1 MNMRNLRGTIGPL
14 SLLSFLA
21 VSFGLASIADAQ
33 RAPGPRTIVHKV
45 QGASERLEMTVQTSR
60 RLELEKKIP
69 EAQVNNPDILDLTP
83 LAPNVIQI
91 SAKRTG
97 VTQVNLWDEE
107 GKLYTID
114 VIVHPDAQ
122 ELTITLETQFPN
134 AALKVV
140 PVGESV
146 LISGYVDHPE
156 EAECIVRIAQEFY
169 PEVINHIQISGVQ
182 QVLLHVK
189 VMEVSRTKL
198 RTMGFDFA
206 HISNLDPRTMV
217 RSGVSG
223 LLGWDNEQG
232 LIFSGNETATFGIV
246 DGSSSF
252 LGVLEALRKDDLVKI
267 LAEPTLV
274 TVSGRPARFIS
285 GGEQPVPVPQALG
298 TTTIQYKPWGT
309 IVDFVPVVLGN
320 GRIRLE
326 IRAKVSEPDASQT
339 IVVNNQTVIGYRTR
353 EIDTGVEMRAGQT
366 LAIAGLVQ
374 SRVESENKGIPWLS
388 ELPYIGVPF
397 RRVKEEYNEIE
408 LVIMVTPELVDG
420 MDADEAPECGP
431 GTRTTSPNDWDLFMK
446 GHLEVPNCCPD
457 GQKDGCVKC
466 ASHQGQAYQ
475 SQPDPVLLREQG
487 DRPVFDSREILI
499 EPAGSVPNRSA
510 TSNNRRIPPNRKTR
524 PEVFPAD
531 GPNEEP
537 GFIGPIG
544 YDVLK

>member
-1 MNMRNLRGTIGPL
+1 M
-14 SLLSFLA
+14 
-21 VSFGLASIADAQ
+21 
-33 RAPGPRTIVHKV
+33 
-45 QGASERLEMTVQTSR
+45 
-60 RLELEKKIP
+60 
-69 EAQVNNPDILDLTP
+69 
-83 LAPNVIQI
+83 
-91 SAKRTG
+91 
-97 VTQVNLWDEE
+97 
-107 GKLYTID
+107 
-114 VIVHPDAQ
+114 
-122 ELTITLETQFPN
+122 
-134 AALKVV
+134 
-140 PVGESV
+140 
-146 LISGYVDHPE
+146 
-156 EAECIVRIAQEFY
+156 
-169 PEVINHIQISGVQ
+169 
-182 QVLLHVK
+182 HVK

-206 HISNLDPRTMV
+206 HLSGSDMI

-223 LLGWDNEQG
+223 LLLGVDVDMNTRVATPVT
-232 LIFSGNETATFGIV
+232 SGNQTLTTGIV
-246 DGSSSF
+246 DGGSSF
-252 LGVLEALRKDDLVKI
+252 FGVLEALRQDNLVKI

-298 TTTIQYKPWGT
+298 VTTIEYKPWGT
-309 IVDFVPVVLGN
+309 IVDFVPIVLGN

-339 IVVNNQTVIGYRTR
+339 IVVNNRTVDGYRTR

-374 SRVESENKGIPWLS
+374 TRVESENKGIPWLS
-388 ELPYIGVPF
+388 ELPYLGVPF
-397 RRVKEEYNEIE
+397 RRVNERYNEIE
-408 LVIMVTPELVDG
+408 LVIMVTPELVDS
-420 MDADEAPECGP
+420 MDADEVPECGP

-487 DRPVFDSREILI
+487 DRPVFDSRETLI
-499 EPAGSVPNRSA
+499 EPARGMANRSVPNRSA

-524 PEVFPAD
+524 PEVFPAE